1 MDSNVRA
8 GSIPASSTRLREIS
22 EAVCYIFILADVK
35 KALGEADEL
44 DITQN
49 ARKTRSLSFYG
60 LVAQLDRASPF

>member
-35 KALGEADEL
+35 KAIGEADEL

-49 ARKTRSLSFYG
+49 ARKTRNLS
-60 LVAQLDRASPF
+60 